1 MGFAWGATAGR
12 RGYGR
17 GVPRNPAEA
26 EAHRVGGS
34 AGGEAWRRGES
45 DAAQPAAEVGRDRA
59 RSHLARGGGRCQRGP
74 GGLGPG
80 AARGC
85 RCRFDTRGGVDKRH
99 SFYFSR
105 HDTTLVQQGGGAADF
120 TGGLPTLR
128 GGGSAS
134 GPWPRRYGF
143 ETSVARRRDPLKNLR
158 KQAARGDERDD
169 GRGGR
174 EEEEAE
180 EREPEERGQGTTAA
194 ARSVVAGGPV
204 RRLIRMGWGT
214 TRVALALALATLGFD
229 LAA

>member
-1 MGFAWGATAGR
+1 MGEGYHETLPKPRPTGSAAVRGER
-12 RGYGR
+12 RGAGGNPMRPSRPRRWGGAVR
-17 GVPRNPAEA
+17 GVTSRGA
-26 EAHRVGGS
+26 VGGAS
-34 AGGEAWRRGES
+34 A
-45 DAAQPAAEVGRDRA
+45 DRA
-59 RSHLARGGGRCQRGP
+59 AWSRAR
-74 GGLGPG
+74 LVAV
-80 AARGC
+80 AAGSIHEEALISC
-85 RCRFDTRGGVDKRH
+85 H

-174 EEEEAE
+174 EEEEATE
-180 EREPEERGQGTTAA
+180 TEGPQQRGAQGEA
-194 ARSVVAGGPV
+194 
-204 RRLIRMGWGT
+204 GWGH
-214 TRVALALALATLGFD
+214 VNVELISPSGG
-229 LAA
+229 

>member
-1 MGFAWGATAGR
+1 MRARALKWVRFQQCRWASLGGR
-12 RGYGR
+12 RPGGEGVGER

-85 RCRFDTRGGVDKRH
+85 RCRFDTRGGVDKLP
-99 SFYFSR
+99 FILFFETR
-105 HDTTLVQQGGGAADF
+105 HDAGATGEGAADF

-128 GGGSAS
+128 GGGSAR

-158 KQAARGDERDD
+158 KRDNAAVAGDEARQES
-169 GRGGR
+169 R
-174 EEEEAE
+174 EVI
-180 EREPEERGQGTTAA
+180 ERAA
-194 ARSVVAGGPV
+194 AGGSET
-204 RRLIRMGWGT
+204 I
-214 TRVALALALATLGFD
+214 ATAECGSNPLG
-229 LAA
+229 

>member
-1 MGFAWGATAGR
+1 MRARALKWVRFQQCRWASLGGR
-12 RGYGR
+12 RPGGEGAGER

-85 RCRFDTRGGVDKRH
+85 RCRFDTRGGVDKLP
-99 SFYFSR
+99 FILFFETR
-105 HDTTLVQQGGGAADF
+105 HDAGATGEGAADF

-128 GGGSAS
+128 GGGSAR
-134 GPWPRRYGF
+134 GPWPRRYGS

-158 KQAARGDERDD
+158 KLET
-169 GRGGR
+169 
-174 EEEEAE
+174 
-180 EREPEERGQGTTAA
+180 GQGEKASGTVTG
-194 ARSVVAGGPV
+194 GGPG
-204 RRLIRMGWGT
+204 RPKGWPGHHSEPGRSWQGC
-214 TRVALALALATLGFD
+214 TRTRGY
-229 LAA
+229 

>member
-85 RCRFDTRGGVDKRH
+85 RCRFDTRGGVDKLP
-99 SFYFSR
+99 FILFFEAR
-105 HDTTLVQQGGGAADF
+105 HDAGATGGGGCRLY
-120 TGGLPTLR
+120 GGLPTLR

-158 KQAARGDERDD
+158 KQAARGDGGNDSD
-169 GRGGR
+169 GSIRQQPPGVAPGTDRTARG
-174 EEEEAE
+174 
-180 EREPEERGQGTTAA
+180 
-194 ARSVVAGGPV
+194 
-204 RRLIRMGWGT
+204 RR
-214 TRVALALALATLGFD
+214 AL
-229 LAA
+229 

>member
-45 DAAQPAAEVGRDRA
+45 DAAQPAAEVGRDRT

-85 RCRFDTRGGVDKRH
+85 RCRFDTRGGVDKLP
-99 SFYFSR
+99 FILFFETR
-105 HDTTLVQQGGGAADF
+105 HDAGATGGGGCRLYGGAADSTRGRLCEWAMAAAVRVRDFRRATTGSVEEF
-120 TGGLPTLR
+120 TKTR
-128 GGGSAS
+128 YAASA
-134 GPWPRRYGF
+134 GAIGMDYGDDEAAEAAKAHAEEPRR
-143 ETSVARRRDPLKNLR
+143 E
-158 KQAARGDERDD
+158 
-169 GRGGR
+169 
-174 EEEEAE
+174 
-180 EREPEERGQGTTAA
+180 AA
-194 ARSVVAGGPV
+194 AQ
-204 RRLIRMGWGT
+204 T
-214 TRVALALALATLGFD
+214 
-229 LAA
+229 

>member
-85 RCRFDTRGGVDKRH
+85 RCRFDTRGGVDKLP
-99 SFYFSR
+99 FILFFEAR
-105 HDTTLVQQGGGAADF
+105 HDAGATGGGGCRLYGGAADSTRGRLCEWAMAAAVRVRDFRRATTGSVEEF
-120 TGGLPTLR
+120 TKTR
-128 GGGSAS
+128 YAASA
-134 GPWPRRYGF
+134 GAIGMDYGDDEAAEAAKAHAEEPRR
-143 ETSVARRRDPLKNLR
+143 E
-158 KQAARGDERDD
+158 
-169 GRGGR
+169 
-174 EEEEAE
+174 
-180 EREPEERGQGTTAA
+180 AA
-194 ARSVVAGGPV
+194 AQ
-204 RRLIRMGWGT
+204 T
-214 TRVALALALATLGFD
+214 
-229 LAA
+229 